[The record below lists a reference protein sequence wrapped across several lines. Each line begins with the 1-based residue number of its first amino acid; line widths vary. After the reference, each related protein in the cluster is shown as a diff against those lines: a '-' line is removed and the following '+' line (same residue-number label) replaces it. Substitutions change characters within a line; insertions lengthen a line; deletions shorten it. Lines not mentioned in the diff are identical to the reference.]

1 MPIIP
6 HGSSKIRERERER
19 EVTRTFN
26 RLAFIVDAR

>member
-6 HGSSKIRERERER
+6 HGLSKIRERE
-19 EVTRTFN
+19 VTRIFN